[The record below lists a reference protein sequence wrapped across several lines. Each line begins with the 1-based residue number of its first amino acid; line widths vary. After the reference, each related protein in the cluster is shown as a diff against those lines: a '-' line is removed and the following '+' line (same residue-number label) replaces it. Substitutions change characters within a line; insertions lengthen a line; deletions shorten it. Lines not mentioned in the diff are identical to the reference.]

1 MLEAFQQQMRRALLA
16 AGGGEGGVGVDL
28 ALGAVAEARLKIYRA
43 NVQQSLAEALAAAFP
58 VTLRLMGVP
67 AFRSAALDFV
77 RAHPPTR
84 PQLAAYGGDFPAAL
98 APLDTGAAD
107 MARLEWA
114 VMEAY
119 FAADAPVLTVERLA
133 AFPPGDYAQL
143 RFVPHPAA
151 RVLWLGHDV
160 LPLWRQAQEDETWVP
175 PAPDALD
182 GEVLVL
188 RPADGIVCVSLPP
201 GAAAAIQSLLNGDM
215 LTQAAEAGLLVEP
228 ELDLQAMLH
237 TLLAQGALAG
247 ARL

>member
-1 MLEAFQQQMRRALLA
+1 MLEAFQRQMQRAVLA
-16 AGGGEGGVGVDL
+16 AGGGEGGAGIDL
-28 ALGAVAEARLKIYRA
+28 APGAVAGARLKIYRA

-58 VTLRLMGVP
+58 VTLRLMGLP
-67 AFRSAALDFV
+67 AFRAAALDFV

-84 PQLAAYGGDFPAAL
+84 PQLAAYGGGFPAAL
-98 APLDTGAAD
+98 APLDAGAAD

-119 FAADAPVLTVERLA
+119 FAPDAPALTVERLA
-133 AFPPGDYAQL
+133 AFPPGDYARL
-143 RFVPHPAA
+143 RFIAHPAA
-151 RVLWLGHDV
+151 RVVWLGHDV
-160 LPLWRQAQEDETWVP
+160 LPLWRQAQEDEAWVP
-175 PAPDALD
+175 PAPEAAD

-188 RPADGIVCVSLPP
+188 RPPDGIVCVSLPP

-237 TLLAQGALAG
+237 MLLAQGALAG
-247 ARL
+247 ASL